1 MEIEIEERKENKLLN
16 REEIKCILK
25 YEGKTP
31 ERQKIR
37 EEIKNA
43 IGKNGFVVLQYVR
56 QKYGENKAKVYAKIY
71 PSEADARKV
80 EASYIIARNLGI
92 KEEKKKEEKK
102 KEEKK

>member
-1 MEIEIEERKENKLLN
+1 MEIEIEDRKENKLLN
-16 REEIKCILK
+16 REEIKCTLK

-43 IGKNGFVVLQYVR
+43 IGKDGFVVLQYIK
-56 QKYGENKAKVYAKIY
+56 QKYGENKAKIYAKIY
-71 PSEADARKV
+71 PSEAEARKI
-80 EASYIIARNLGI
+80 EPSYIIARNLGI

-102 KEEKK
+102 GEKK

>member
-1 MEIEIEERKENKLLN
+1 MEIEIKNRKENRLFN
-16 REEIKCILK
+16 REEIEGILK

-43 IGKNGFVVLQYVR
+43 IGKDGFVVLQYIKQR
-56 QKYGENKAKVYAKIY
+56 YGENRANIYAKIY

-80 EASYIIARNLGI
+80 EPSYIIARNLGI
-92 KEEKKKEEKK
+92 KEKKEEKK
-102 KEEKK
+102 EEKK